1 MKYIFF
7 YLRKLFDSVRDTFK
21 VINFYQMNKFNSKI
35 IYLKLFYIKFFYSF
49 EFIRNLQKTN
59 YNLINEE
66 NEKESKDFFEI
77 KKVLNDLDEKGH
89 SSVFKID
96 KKKVDD
102 FKNIILNS
110 NYLDVQKNS
119 NLSSEQIIKKT
130 NETYESYL
138 LRMQKL
144 NLSRITGPIDLLS
157 DNKISKFICS
167 KTMLKL
173 AKKYL
178 NTKSISVS
186 ASYFIS
192 FPANLSKTEKKLKMP
207 NIIIGIMIL
216 PNFLN
221 YIYICQMLTVIV
233 DHTYLF
239 PIHIKKNFIST
250 SFRDLS
256 RTLILIILTKKKRNL
271 WEKAVHFFL

>member
-7 YLRKLFDSVRDTFK
+7 YLRKLLDSVRDTFK

-96 KKKVDD
+96 KKVVDD

-119 NLSSEQIIKKT
+119 NLSSEQIIKK
-130 NETYESYL
+130 
-138 LRMQKL
+138 
-144 NLSRITGPIDLLS
+144 
-157 DNKISKFICS
+157 
-167 KTMLKL
+167 
-173 AKKYL
+173 
-178 NTKSISVS
+178 
-186 ASYFIS
+186 
-192 FPANLSKTEKKLKMP
+192 
-207 NIIIGIMIL
+207 
-216 PNFLN
+216 
-221 YIYICQMLTVIV
+221 QMRLMKVI
-233 DHTYLF
+233 F
-239 PIHIKKNFIST
+239 
-250 SFRDLS
+250 
-256 RTLILIILTKKKRNL
+256 
-271 WEKAVHFFL
+271 